1 MAGIVI
7 TALLALSMWVAIA
20 LLGRRKRRAPELPA
34 LPGQLTAAE
43 RRRLYRRLGLDP
55 ALLTRSQRRGEAIVT
70 PFPRP
75 AQRRRSTRA

>member
-20 LLGRRKRRAPELPA
+20 LLARRKRRAPDLPG
-34 LPGQLTAAE
+34 LPGQLSAAE

-55 ALLTRSQRRGEAIVT
+55 ALLAASRQRHEPIVI